1 MKILVIMK
9 IIATVLIIKVI
20 IIVIII
26 IKIIIIIVVTI
37 ITKCRG
43 RYKTPTATNTELLVT
58 LYNGWKPLTNIKKS
72 SIPDAVRVQY
82 TALKRLIHHLTC
94 RIGIHHAA
102 WMPCLELSP
111 TWFLKNTCNDVN
123 QHNNNYNNT
132 NNDGNN
138 NNDNIIDRLK

>member
-1 MKILVIMK
+1 MIKILVIIK
-9 IIATVLIIKVI
+9 ITAMVLIIKVI
-20 IIVIII
+20 II
-26 IKIIIIIVVTI
+26 IIIVITI
-37 ITKCRG
+37 IKCRG

-58 LYNGWKPLTNIKKS
+58 LYNGRKPLTNIKKS

>member
-26 IKIIIIIVVTI
+26 IKIIIIVVTI

-58 LYNGWKPLTNIKKS
+58 LYNG
-72 SIPDAVRVQY
+72 
-82 TALKRLIHHLTC
+82 
-94 RIGIHHAA
+94 
-102 WMPCLELSP
+102 
-111 TWFLKNTCNDVN
+111 
-123 QHNNNYNNT
+123 
-132 NNDGNN
+132 
-138 NNDNIIDRLK
+138 

>member
-1 MKILVIMK
+1 MIKILVIIK
-9 IIATVLIIKVI
+9 ITAMVLIIKVI
-20 IIVIII
+20 II
-26 IKIIIIIVVTI
+26 IIIVITI
-37 ITKCRG
+37 IKCRG

>member
-1 MKILVIMK
+1 MIKILVIIK
-9 IIATVLIIKVI
+9 ITAMVLIIKVI
-20 IIVIII
+20 II
-26 IKIIIIIVVTI
+26 IIIVITI
-37 ITKCRG
+37 IKCRG

-58 LYNGWKPLTNIKKS
+58 LYNGRKPLTNIKKS
-72 SIPDAVRVQY
+72 SIPDAVRVLY

-102 WMPCLELSP
+102 WMSCLEPSP

-132 NNDGNN
+132 NNDSNN
-138 NNDNIIDRLK
+138 NNSDNIIDSLK